1 MLNKSQ
7 FEVLAPKCIYRCR
20 NFAQLYLT
28 LCVGKSSPTDQK
40 QQDQALEIEII
51 TVAGLTIGEP
61 VTSLTDIVLAVISFT
76 LFARIKNRLNESFF
90 NNSWRMFFLF
100 MGISTGTGALA
111 HALNGTEAIWWYNTL
126 FMAMTVFSSISV
138 FFALK
143 ATIRFTNMDSG
154 VRKFL
159 TITNFVL
166 LAVFM
171 AYTFISNNFEIF
183 KIHAA
188 AGLFLIFLTHF
199 IAWQRSHSGSG
210 WIMSGMGI
218 SFFTVLIHTQQF
230 SLSPWFNYKDIS
242 HVIMMVSLVM
252 IYNGIHM
259 MSENLKLSVFR
270 TKLQN
275 KAA

>member
-1 MLNKSQ
+1 M
-7 FEVLAPKCIYRCR
+7 
-20 NFAQLYLT
+20 
-28 LCVGKSSPTDQK
+28 
-40 QQDQALEIEII
+40 EIEII

-111 HALNGTEAIWWYNTL
+111 HALNGSDAIRWYNTL
-126 FMAMTVFSSISV
+126 FMAMTVFSSIAV

-143 ATIRFTNMDSG
+143 ATIRFTKMYSG
-154 VRKFL
+154 IRTAL
-159 TITNFVL
+159 TIANYTL
-166 LAVFM
+166 LLVFTI
-171 AYTFISNNFEIF
+171 YTVVTNNFEIF

-188 AGLFLIFLTHF
+188 AGLFLIFITHLV
-199 IAWQRSHSGSG
+199 AWLRSHTGSG

-218 SFFTVLIHTQQF
+218 SFFTVLIHTKQF

-270 TKLQN
+270 NKLQN
-275 KAA
+275 KAV